1 MAQFR
6 GIAPVCVATRRRV
19 CLTRLST
26 GGTLRVEGQTGRRG
40 DTLEVLF
47 YARSQTHTNT
57 HTHTDTRNTNRS
69 ALVFYAYR
77 IRSKT

>member
-1 MAQFR
+1 MFNDIKTIIAVNPKIMAQFR

-40 DTLEVLF
+40 G
-47 YARSQTHTNT
+47 TH
-57 HTHTDTRNTNRS
+57 
-69 ALVFYAYR
+69 
-77 IRSKT
+77 